1 MSETEHEH
9 DEGDEATGAPV
20 ADEAAHEEAEHEE
33 AAHEAEQA
41 ADEPEEA
48 PEQQATTQETWEK
61 RFTYAEKLF
70 ETYRRKIFDKWEED
84 ALTLVPFN
92 IDSGAP
98 PGFIDTRNAGHVDED
113 TKAAAMEFLGF
124 PREQDYEADPDAQQC
139 ATCKGKTKTK
149 TGSNDP
155 AHATRT
161 CPTCKGFGYTIAGRA
176 PSDVAAPT
184 NGATSVT
191 LAPVEPVST
200 GDFDAWNQPRILP
213 TGVPNPNFGKTPDY
227 WISIPPWGDTRGLTA
242 QDVTASV

>member
-1 MSETEHEH
+1 VTE
-9 DEGDEATGAPV
+9 V
-20 ADEAAHEEAEHEE
+20 AEHEE
-33 AAHEAEQA
+33 QDEATESPVSTETVLDEEQAEEEAHEAEQA
-41 ADEPEEA
+41 AEEPEAPAEA
-48 PEQQATTQETWEK
+48 QGATQDVWEK
-61 RFTYAEKLF
+61 RFQYAEKLF

-124 PREQDYEADPDAQQC
+124 PREQDYEADPAAQQC

-149 TGSNDP
+149 TGSLDP
-155 AHATRT
+155 TYATRP
-161 CPTCKGFGYTIAGRA
+161 CPTCKAFGYTIEGRA
-176 PSDVAAPT
+176 PSDVATAT
-184 NGATSVT
+184 NGASAP
-191 LAPVEPVST
+191 LAAVPEPVST

-242 QDVTASV
+242 QDVTAGV